1 MTIRLLCAY
10 SIYPANAI
18 IVYDTGTEAGL
29 VAAKMA
35 STDLTGGTPYVPPA
49 AISAKPIA
57 VSVDIDGRT
66 KRYAMPSTKGA
77 QKWFGSAIAGITYGG
92 LVANASAYRATY
104 GLTLVAEAPFYAFQ
118 LVYVSLVNN
127 AISGMRFIAG
137 VTETIATDVA
147 ANRCKPVIGGV
158 TYGVMAPAG
167 SVLGFFPVTWGG
179 QATLS
184 AAPSVTTSQVVI
196 SEVVNA
202 GSVPRVDVPGG
213 FPAIVIRADHDPATG
228 GRFTFVN
235 TPASMRTANAANRG
249 RIVQAFNLG
258 ADAVTNPNTNLN
270 LAGDSHLIFPIFHY
284 SVPSLTVGISID
296 STGQNDAIVAD
307 VFTSWGYRGCADASS
322 PARPVNYLNLG
333 CSGKG
338 SAEFWART
346 LEMILAGVP
355 LNTLLYSPGSVND
368 TYTVANLPRIFAGH
382 RGRALE
388 AIRFCEDHKITN
400 LGFLKLLPYN
410 NNNAFQ
416 DGYRKE
422 FNAWLDTIP
431 GTSTLSFP
439 ELGDGAMP
447 ERWVPTMNFNDDGLH
462 PNNFCIETVKAR
474 RLTNYLNSLV

>member
-1 MTIRLLCAY
+1 MTVRLLCAY

-18 IVYDTGTEAGL
+18 VVFDAGTEAGL

-35 STDLTGGTPYVPPA
+35 SIDVTGGTPYVPPA
-49 AISAKPIA
+49 AISAKPIT
-57 VSVDIDGRT
+57 VSIDIDGRT

-104 GLTLVAEAPFYAFQ
+104 GLLLVAEAPFYAFQ
-118 LVYVSLVNN
+118 LVYVNLANN

-137 VTETIATDVA
+137 VTESAATNVT
-147 ANRCKPVIGGV
+147 ANLCKPVIGGV

-184 AAPSVTTSQVVI
+184 AAASVTTSQVVI
-196 SEVVNA
+196 SDIVPA

-235 TPASMRTANAANRG
+235 TPASMRTPNAANRG
-249 RIVQAFNLG
+249 RIVQTFQYG
-258 ADAVTNPNTNLN
+258 ADAVTNPNINMGFSGET
-270 LAGDSHLIFPIFHY
+270 HLIFPIFHY
-284 SVPSLTVGISID
+284 SMPSLTVGISID

-322 PARPVNYLNLG
+322 PARPVNYVNLG
-333 CSGKG
+333 CSSKG
-338 SAEFWART
+338 APEFWART
-346 LEMILAGVP
+346 MEMILAGVP
-355 LNTLLYSPGSVND
+355 INTLLFAPASVND
-368 TYTVANLPRIFAGH
+368 DYTIATLPRKFAAH
-382 RGRALE
+382 RARALE
-388 AIRFCEDHKITN
+388 AIRFCEDHNIKN
-400 LGFLKLLPYN
+400 LCFLKLLPFN
-410 NNNAFQ
+410 DNNAVQ
-416 DGYRKE
+416 DGYRTT

-431 GTSTLSFP
+431 GVSTLAFP
-439 ELGDGAMP
+439 ELGNGAVP

-462 PNNFCIETVKAR
+462 PSNFAIETVKAR